1 MLFEVLVIVKPH
13 RTLALVYTPD
23 LSLYRCLY
31 LWIVDDR
38 VKPGPNRLP
47 RGPWLLIS
55 SSDPPIHRLAFRV
68 SSSTTL
74 PYSGRIP
81 TSSCYLF
88 SVGLRLHGGHRHDT
102 TRLRVP
108 FLHDDDSRMKRTEF
122 SRSSSSTYH
131 ESDHA

>member
-88 SVGLRLHGGHRHDT
+88 SVGLRLHGGASPRHDET
-102 TRLRVP
+102 TRAVFAR
-108 FLHDDDSRMKRTEF
+108 RRF
-122 SRSSSSTYH
+122 SH
-131 ESDHA
+131 ETDRIQSLFKFNIPRK